1 MTVADSG
8 NPGDILWNVRQVVPC
23 RRLEPGEDLELA
35 EIQARRLLKL
45 LGISQPP
52 VSLAVITSWLGI
64 HVTTDHGTGVVVPKE
79 PKWAAD
85 GWHITVAR
93 VDGRS
98 TRSVVAHQLKH
109 ILDDQY
115 GAMLYPPTDTL
126 TTVDRREL
134 AADRFSQSLLMP
146 REWLLMEAWR
156 HSSRTT
162 QALAKRF
169 GAPEA
174 MVRRRL
180 VGLGLVAS
188 DEVGVPPP
196 TVG

>member
-23 RRLEPGEDLELA
+23 RRLEPGEDLALA
-35 EIQARRLLKL
+35 EIQARRLLEL
-45 LGISQPP
+45 LGVSQPP
-52 VSLAVITSWLGI
+52 VSLAEITSRLGI
-64 HVTTDHGTGVVVPKE
+64 HVTADHAMRVVVPQE
-79 PKWAAD
+79 PEWAAD

-93 VDGRS
+93 VDARS
-98 TRSVVAHQLKH
+98 ARSVVAHQLKH

-115 GAMLYPPTDTL
+115 GAVLYPPTDTL

-134 AADRFSQSLLMP
+134 AADRFSRSLLMP
-146 REWLLMEAWR
+146 REWLIEAWR
-156 HSSRTT
+156 HSHRS
-162 QALAKRF
+162 QELAKRF

-180 VGLGLVAS
+180 VGLGLVAA

-196 TVG
+196 TAG